1 MVGPYTTKI
10 KAVEWNNHVLNHVLF
25 WTDVLS
31 LRKPTIE
38 LSLFYKTVM
47 IIEKVPISGIANFAI
62 PNDPA
67 LYEDD
72 AVQLEFFSA
81 KSAETDSEEDEN
93 DEY

>member
-1 MVGPYTTKI
+1 MP
-10 KAVEWNNHVLNHVLF
+10 
-25 WTDVLS
+25 
-31 LRKPTIE
+31 
-38 LSLFYKTVM
+38 KTVLPSKFQEWKGLDRISTVMHEM

-72 AVQLEFFSA
+72 AGQLEFFSA
-81 KSAETDSEEDEN
+81 ESAETDSEEDEN